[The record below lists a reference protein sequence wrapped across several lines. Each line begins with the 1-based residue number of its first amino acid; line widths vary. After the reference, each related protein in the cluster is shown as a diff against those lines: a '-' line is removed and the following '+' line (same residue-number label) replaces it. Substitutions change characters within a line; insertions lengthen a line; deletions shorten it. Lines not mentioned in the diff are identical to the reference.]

1 MAIEKIYLEEG
12 DVIVGNIVFLKLDA
26 NNQFHFDGCE
36 DDMYYDGH
44 LVYFDNEEGKYYYEE
59 PDEEEKLLYE
69 KHINSLEMPD
79 INPSIFELYSDTDAP
94 VSKILDDNARKEHI
108 IFNIVD
114 ESSKLAHNAMIDE
127 LLKKELI
134 LSEKEVYQDDG
145 TYFDFAQEVFNRH
158 YDYFYNEL
166 YSTTFNSKEELEE
179 KE

>member
-1 MAIEKIYLEEG
+1 MEKIYLEEG
-12 DVIVGNIVFLKLDA
+12 DVIVGNIVFLRLDA

-44 LVYFDNEEGKYYYEE
+44 LVYFDYEKGKYYYEE
-59 PDEEEKLLYE
+59 PDEEDVNLLKASNTYTETEK
-69 KHINSLEMPD
+69 KHI
-79 INPSIFELYSDTDAP
+79 
-94 VSKILDDNARKEHI
+94 I
-108 IFNIVD
+108 INIVD

-158 YDYFYNEL
+158 YDCFYNEL
-166 YSTTFNSKEELEE
+166 YSTTFNSKEELE
-179 KE
+179 KEE